1 MKPLIILFL
10 LLTLVSP
17 NFVLAQAGG
26 SSSAPPPG
34 TSGSKDT
41 FVAPDFSSGYIAPG
55 SGFVPCSGEGCS
67 ACDFVIL
74 ANTIIKWLITISF
87 LLFAVLA
94 VMAGFKLVTSGG
106 NPSARSAA
114 KSSFTNAFIGL
125 IIIMAAWLA
134 VDTLLRGLLGK
145 DGVLSDGQ
153 VSGYGPW
160 SQVQCASQ
168 YSASNNTKFGEFADQ
183 ITADVIPRYSAS
195 GDNRTALPTSQ
206 INARVAAINATPAVT
221 SMTNAALDAAGITDP
236 EQRKAYRALV
246 SQESS
251 NCVNKVGPPT
261 RYGQAYGCVQM
272 LVSTAREVDKKVS
285 NRFSSM
291 SDAQVAAALQNDNAY
306 NITLG
311 ARYFQQG
318 LQNNNNNIDYA
329 LARYNGGDGALRAS
343 RSCPGQTYY
352 QCTANAGY
360 AQTRNY
366 VANIKTVSAGL

>member
-17 NFVLAQAGG
+17 NFVVAATSG
-26 SSSAPPPG
+26 SSAPPPG

-41 FVAPDFSSGYIAPG
+41 FVAPDVSSGYIAPG
-55 SGFVPCSGEGCS
+55 LGFVPCSGEGCS
-67 ACDFVIL
+67 ACHFVIL

-87 LLFAVLA
+87 LLFAILA

-168 YSASNNTKFGEFADQ
+168 NSVSNNTTFGEFGTDITYVPGEPMQNSSAPPYSGGPLGQCPVSNLSCSPAALTTRGFTPTQANVMSCIALTESSGNPATPPYNIAHPSVNSTACGLFQ
-183 ITADVIPRYSAS
+183 ITRSTWE
-195 GDNRTALPTSQ
+195 G
-206 INARVAAINATPAVT
+206 NATGACKDF
-221 SMTNAALDAAGITDP
+221 A
-236 EQRKAYRALV
+236 
-246 SQESS
+246 S
-251 NCVNKVGPPT
+251 NCRSAPCNIQTAKKLVDQSGYTPWTCKGCNNKAQHCISQ
-261 RYGQAYGCVQM
+261 YGG
-272 LVSTAREVDKKVS
+272 
-285 NRFSSM
+285 
-291 SDAQVAAALQNDNAY
+291 
-306 NITLG
+306 
-311 ARYFQQG
+311 
-318 LQNNNNNIDYA
+318 
-329 LARYNGGDGALRAS
+329 
-343 RSCPGQTYY
+343 
-352 QCTANAGY
+352 
-360 AQTRNY
+360 
-366 VANIKTVSAGL
+366 

>member
-41 FVAPDFSSGYIAPG
+41 FVAPDVSSGYIAPG
-55 SGFVPCSGEGCS
+55 LGFVPCSGEGCS
-67 ACDFVIL
+67 ACHFVIL

-168 YSASNNTKFGEFADQ
+168 YSASNNTVFGEFSTEIEAVSGSPEAAKSGGGPGVTPSGNLVTYAGAKFD
-183 ITADVIPRYSAS
+183 SAVVDKIKYIAENFNLSVS
-195 GDNRTALPTSQ
+195 GGHRTPE
-206 INARVAAINATPAVT
+206 R
-221 SMTNAALDAAGITDP
+221 NAAVGGVATSYHLTGRAGDFTGTLADMKKA
-236 EQRKAYRALV
+236 EDWARKNGAKEILIHNV
-246 SQESS
+246 KTG
-251 NCVNKVGPPT
+251 NH
-261 RYGQAYGCVQM
+261 
-272 LVSTAREVDKKVS
+272 LH
-285 NRFSSM
+285 
-291 SDAQVAAALQNDNAY
+291 VAW
-306 NITLG
+306 
-311 ARYFQQG
+311 
-318 LQNNNNNIDYA
+318 
-329 LARYNGGDGALRAS
+329 
-343 RSCPGQTYY
+343 
-352 QCTANAGY
+352 
-360 AQTRNY
+360 
-366 VANIKTVSAGL
+366 